1 MGRVRVDI
9 TKKINF
15 DKIIENWLDET
26 ERANEKNTMQMR
38 QAVKYNIQA
47 HDNIDTSTLIIN
59 LQAETK
65 VSSGGRISYGIVSSD
80 VSSHPEG
87 HKGYAPILERNYPN
101 FIPALE
107 DYAEQMVEKLRNI
120 DI

>member
-1 MGRVRVDI
+1 MGSVRVDI
-9 TKKINF
+9 IKKIDF
-15 DKIIENWLDET
+15 DKIIDNWLDDT
-26 ERANEKNTMQMR
+26 ERAMEKNTMQMR

-47 HDNIDTSTLIIN
+47 HDNIDTSTLISN

-65 VSSGGRISYGIVSSD
+65 VSSGGRISYGEVKSD

-87 HKGYAPILERNYPN
+87 HRGYAPILERNYPN

-107 DYAEQMVEKLRNI
+107 EYADQMVEKLMNI
-120 DI
+120 SI